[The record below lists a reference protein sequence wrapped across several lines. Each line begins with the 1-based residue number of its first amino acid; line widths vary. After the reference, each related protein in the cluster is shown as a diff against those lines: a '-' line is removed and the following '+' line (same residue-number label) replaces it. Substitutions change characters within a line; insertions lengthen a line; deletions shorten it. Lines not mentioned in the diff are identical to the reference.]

1 MPAEDEALEYIK
13 SHPEGVLQS
22 DLWKVLHI
30 DSRKA
35 SRIVAKLLKDRQITR
50 DVESIDGIRTYR
62 LKSSTGRPQGRRF
75 RSLMPVEI
83 FEPCAGCIEECQPEH
98 CAKLSEWIFSIV
110 LSEEGVVGGS
120 RPERPED
127 QAGRYRGTDRE
138 TDRDRGG
145 EA

>member
-1 MPAEDEALEYIK
+1 MSAEDEALDYIK
-13 SHPEGVLQS
+13 THPDGVLQS
-22 DLWKVLHI
+22 DLWKILQI

-62 LKSSTGRPQGRRF
+62 LKSTAEKPQGRRF

-110 LSEEGVVGGS
+110 LSKEGAEGGG
-120 RPERPED
+120 RPE
-127 QAGRYRGTDRE
+127 GLTGGFRGMDRNINGDRE
-138 TDRDRGG
+138 G